1 MLKERLAYLLG
12 EHCLFVVLKASPI
25 WAEQC
30 WWIYPEVQ
38 SGYWGRGLPLLL
50 SRLKSLLPGQAEFIA
65 SYLCSLWIPMLRIR
79 QQCSS
84 QYSCGLGLVSQCG
97 LLVNN
102 GRPSAWTA
110 APALGVY
117 PLMLPCPKGA
127 VATKQCCYHVP
138 QNRGKRRHWELLPSG
153 LRPSGNNSQCL
164 LFPLF
169 WGTW

>member
-1 MLKERLAYLLG
+1 MKRQHRDACTSDEEWRI
-12 EHCLFVVLKASPI
+12 FVFSHNSMVLKMKFSCTLLYLFLFLPNGG
-25 WAEQC
+25 QR
-30 WWIYPEVQ
+30 VQ
-38 SGYWGRGLPLLL
+38 PCR
-50 SRLKSLLPGQAEFIA
+50 AA
-65 SYLCSLWIPMLRIR
+65 AHNYLRSLWIPMLRNR

-117 PLMLPCPKGA
+117 PLMLPCPQGA

-153 LRPSGNNSQCL
+153 LRPSGSIGNYWL
-164 LFPLF
+164 RLT
-169 WGTW
+169 TW